1 MTAIVHTDCDS
12 VLCLFDMHR
21 WKKSVRRMS
30 IVYVFL
36 TFLFLTMKQITLL
49 LLTLIVIV
57 LAIPQQGF
65 AQPENNCQNEA
76 EQIPCA
82 DPWNIYVES
91 VWVDVP
97 GVFNCRIKIDVFFF
111 GRCNVYSLISTSYVG
126 PAIDDPD
133 GCMIGNYHLLDAH
146 AFHTAALAAAIG
158 QHVYQVN
165 GLPPCG
171 QTVPTQTNVFTAN
184 CLRSVI
190 EYKTLIGNTVTINYN
205 PALGYEHYRQLIIS
219 LTGIQSPELTVKTEP
234 CGDACCKQDVAYC
247 LGPDGKVVTM
257 QGTKTLI
264 TGSCDPDPEL
274 YCRSSN
280 CE

>member
-1 MTAIVHTDCDS
+1 
-12 VLCLFDMHR
+12 
-21 WKKSVRRMS
+21 
-30 IVYVFL
+30 
-36 TFLFLTMKQITLL
+36 MKRISLLL
-49 LLTLIVIV
+49 LLTFSVIM

-76 EQIPCA
+76 NQIPCP
-82 DPWNIYVES
+82 DPWNIYVKS

-97 GVFNCRIKIDVFFF
+97 GVFNCRVKIDVYFF
-111 GRCNVYSLISTSYVG
+111 GRCNVYSFLKTTYVG
-126 PAIDDPD
+126 PTIDDPV
-133 GCMIGNYHLLDAH
+133 GCMIGNYQFLDAH
-146 AFHTAALAAAIG
+146 AFHTEAMRQAIG
-158 QHVYQVN
+158 VHEYQTD

-171 QTVPTQTNVFTAN
+171 ETAPTQTIIFTAN
-184 CLRSVI
+184 CLRTVI
-190 EYKTLIGNTVTINYN
+190 EYQTLIGGTGTINYN

-219 LTGIQSPELTVKTEP
+219 LTGIQSPQLTITTMP

-247 LGPDGKVVTM
+247 LGLDGKIVTM
-257 QGTKTLI
+257 QGTKTII

>member
-1 MTAIVHTDCDS
+1 
-12 VLCLFDMHR
+12 
-21 WKKSVRRMS
+21 
-30 IVYVFL
+30 
-36 TFLFLTMKQITLL
+36 MKQITLL

-57 LAIPQQGF
+57 LAIPQQSF
-65 AQPENNCQNEA
+65 AQPGNNCLNEA

-82 DPWNIYVES
+82 DPWNIYVKS
-91 VWVDVP
+91 VWVQVP
-97 GVFNCRIKIDVFFF
+97 GLLNCRIKIDVFFRA
-111 GRCNVYSLISTSYVG
+111 RCNVYSLISTTYVG
-126 PAIDDPD
+126 PTIDDPD

-146 AFHTAALAAAIG
+146 AFHTEAMRQAVG
-158 QHVYQVN
+158 QHEYQVN

-171 QTVPTQTNVFTAN
+171 DSAQTQVIIFAAN
-184 CLRSVI
+184 CLRTVI
-190 EYKTLIGNTVTINYN
+190 EYQTLIGGTGTINYN

-219 LTGIQSPELTVKTEP
+219 LTGIQSPQLKIVTMP